1 MKTRLFLSS
10 LLIVSTIL
18 FSCKNS
24 AKNGVINT
32 DIVSNPNTA
41 NGENGDGKLP
51 IITLEKETHD
61 FGIITEGEKVT
72 FGYKFKNTGNADLVI
87 SDAKGSCG
95 CTVPEYPKAPIKP
108 GEEGNIKVTFD
119 SSGKG
124 GRQNKS
130 VTVITN
136 AIPNTKVLT
145 VTGIVTTKTGIG
157 KM

>member
-1 MKTRLFLSS
+1 MDTHTLLSIHQS
-10 LLIVSTIL
+10 R
-18 FSCKNS
+18 F
-24 AKNGVINT
+24 
-32 DIVSNPNTA
+32 
-41 NGENGDGKLP
+41 
-51 IITLEKETHD
+51 
-61 FGIITEGEKVT
+61 

-145 VTGIVTTKTGIG
+145 VTGLVTTKTGIG